1 MSNGSVCPRHPQNPE
16 QFADC
21 LYTREQID
29 QALDALAAD
38 ITARFSTRFPLVISV
53 LNGGLIVAGHL
64 LTRLAFPLQLDY
76 IHATRYRGA
85 RTGSDQLHWQA
96 PPHNDLADRHI
107 LLIDDIFDEGHTL
120 QALETYC
127 LEKGA
132 ASVASAVLLRKK
144 HPRPVA
150 DMTPAFIA
158 LDVADRYVFGFGMD
172 VDHEWRNANGIYA
185 LKEN

>member
-1 MSNGSVCPRHPQNPE
+1 MSHPRHPEPPE

-21 LYTREQID
+21 VYTRAQID
-29 QALDALAAD
+29 QALDKLAAD
-38 ITARFSTRFPLVISV
+38 IATRLSAQYPLVISV

-96 PPHNDLADRHI
+96 PPHTELRGRHV
-107 LLIDDIFDEGHTL
+107 LLVDDIFDEGYTL
-120 QALETYC
+120 QALEAYC
-127 LEKGA
+127 REKGA
-132 ASVASAVLLRKK
+132 ASVASAVLLRKR

-150 DMTPAFIA
+150 AMTPAFIA
-158 LDVADRYVFGFGMD
+158 LDVEDRYVFGFGMD

-185 LKEN
+185 LRET